1 MLLLEA
7 GADHDDHNLRVDG
20 QRWTTFKKTEM
31 NWGYKTAPQV
41 NCSNREADYSR
52 GRGLGGT
59 SSINFGIFTT
69 GPRDDYEEWARLV
82 GDDTFRWE
90 PMQQRYKDLET
101 FNGKLPAGVGR
112 KYAAPKASDHG
123 TSGPLKLGYAG
134 ECEEDVPT
142 LLDIFEDVGYPLN
155 PDHNSGDPIGM
166 SLMINSAHAGV
177 RTTAKELIT
186 PKPDNLTIVTSTLV
200 QRIIFQGNKA
210 IGVESN
216 RKKCKF

>member
-7 GADHDDHNLRVDG
+7 GPDYDDRNLRVDG
-20 QRWTTFKKTEM
+20 QRWTTFKIPEM

-41 NCSNREADYSR
+41 QCAGREMDYSR
-52 GRGLGGT
+52 GFGLGGT
-59 SSINFGIFTT
+59 SSINFGVYTT
-69 GPRDDYEEWARLV
+69 GSRDDYDEWARLV

-101 FNGKLPAGVGR
+101 FNGELPVGVGR

-123 TSGPLKLGYAG
+123 TSGPLKVGYAYL
-134 ECEEDVPT
+134 CEDDVPT
-142 LLDIFEDVGYPLN
+142 LLDIFEDLGYPLN

-166 SLMINSAHAGV
+166 SLMINSAHAGL

-186 PKPDNLTIVTSTLV
+186 PKPNNLIVLTGTLV

-216 RKKCKF
+216 GKKCES